1 MSQAEPGENSGNLWL
16 FSNKR
21 DCGHFEPCGFGEV
34 GAGAAVAAGAEAA
47 SSLGEPTSG
56 APLELATGWRR
67 PARKLESH
75 IFE

>member
-1 MSQAEPGENSGNLWL
+1 MFLLSKSQAEPGENSGNLWL

-34 GAGAAVAAGAEAA
+34 EAGAAAAEAA

-67 PARKLESH
+67 PARE
-75 IFE
+75 